1 MKINKYFFKIKTFL
15 NFQNIFSSIQYF
27 FYSLIGQNTRY
38 PKYLLK
44 FEYQAAKF
52 FNTKYSLTFSN
63 GTTAFNAIL
72 YSIGVK
78 KNSKVLISKL
88 SFPSVISSI
97 LRIGASPQYLDFDH
111 NLQIILPDEEKIKNS
126 HYLLITHAYGIPQ
139 NISMIRKFLKINP
152 KLILIEDISHAQGA
166 KIENNFVGTLF
177 SAASFMSMQGDKA
190 IAAGEGGLVLT
201 NQEEIYNK
209 MIYLMHLNR
218 TNRENKKLNLLSK
231 IGFLGKGRMSPLGA
245 ISASK
250 DLKNLSKRNQILR
263 KKFQIIYCGL
273 NAIEEISFPII
284 DNFGNIG
291 GFHYGFPF
299 FTKSSK
305 ILKLLKKNFH
315 IINYNWPNLDKNEK
329 FNNPEKFLELI
340 YNSTPN
346 IDDVFKKSNDLRD
359 ELYFFDLSETIYSSD
374 GSIRKKVKKITD
386 FINEN

>member
-1 MKINKYFFKIKTFL
+1 MSNLSRYIYKIKTFL
-15 NFQNIFSSIQYF
+15 SLNNIFASIQYF

-63 GTTAFNAIL
+63 GTTALNTIL

-78 KNSKVLISKL
+78 KNSKILISKL

-97 LRIGASPQYLDFDH
+97 LRIGAVPQYLDFDH
-111 NLQIILPDEEKIKNS
+111 NLQIALPDELKIKNS
-126 HYLLITHAYGIPQ
+126 QYLLITHAYGIPQ
-139 NISMIRKFLKINP
+139 KISTIKKFLSINP
-152 KLILIEDISHAQGA
+152 SLIIIEDISHAQGA
-166 KIENNFVGTLF
+166 KVENNFVGTLGDV
-177 SAASFMSMQGDKA
+177 SFMSMQGDKA
-190 IAAGEGGLVLT
+190 ISAGEGGLALT
-201 NQEEIYNK
+201 NKEEIYNK
-209 MIYLMHLNR
+209 LIYLMHLNR
-218 TNRENKKLNLLSK
+218 SNKNNTSMNLLSK
-231 IGFLGKGRMSPLGA
+231 VGFLGKGRMSPLGA

-250 DLKNLSKRNQILR
+250 DLKNLNKRNKILR

-284 DNFGNIG
+284 DNFENIG

-305 ILKLLKKNFH
+305 ILKFLKKNFY
-315 IINYNWPNLDKNEK
+315 ITNYNWPNLDKNEK

-374 GSIRKKVKKITD
+374 GSIRKKVKKIND

>member
-1 MKINKYFFKIKTFL
+1 MSNLSRYIYKVKTFL
-15 NFQNIFSSIQYF
+15 SLNNIFASIQYF

-63 GTTAFNAIL
+63 GTTALNTIL

-78 KNSKVLISKL
+78 KNSKILISKL

-97 LRIGASPQYLDFDH
+97 LRIGAVPQYLDFDH
-111 NLQIILPDEEKIKNS
+111 NLQIALPDKLKIKNS
-126 HYLLITHAYGIPQ
+126 QYLLITHAYGIPQ
-139 NISMIRKFLKINP
+139 KISTIKKFLSINP
-152 KLILIEDISHAQGA
+152 SLIIIEDISHAQGA
-166 KIENNFVGTLF
+166 KVENNFVGTLGDV
-177 SAASFMSMQGDKA
+177 SFMSMQGDKA
-190 IAAGEGGLVLT
+190 ISAGEGGLALT
-201 NQEEIYNK
+201 NKEEIYNK
-209 MIYLMHLNR
+209 LIYLMHLNR
-218 TNRENKKLNLLSK
+218 SNKNNTSMNLLSK
-231 IGFLGKGRMSPLGA
+231 VGFLGKGRMSPLGA

-250 DLKNLSKRNQILR
+250 DLKNLSKRNKILR

-273 NAIEEISFPII
+273 NAIEEIIFPII
-284 DNFGNIG
+284 DNFENIG

-305 ILKLLKKNFH
+305 ILKFLKKNFY
-315 IINYNWPNLDKNEK
+315 ITNYNWPNLDKNEK

-374 GSIRKKVKKITD
+374 GSIRKKLKKIND

>member
-1 MKINKYFFKIKTFL
+1 MKINKYFFKIKNFL
-15 NFQNIFSSIQYF
+15 KFQNIFSSIQYF

-44 FEYQAAKF
+44 FEYEAAKF

-63 GTTAFNAIL
+63 GTTALNAIL

-97 LRIGASPQYLDFDH
+97 LRIGALPQYLDFDH
-111 NLQIILPDEEKIKNS
+111 NLQIILPDELKIKNS
-126 HYLLITHAYGIPQ
+126 QYLLITHAYGIPQ

-218 TNRENKKLNLLSK
+218 TNKENKKLNLLSK
-231 IGFLGKGRMSPLGA
+231 IGFLGKGRMSPIGA
-245 ISASK
+245 ICAFK
-250 DLKNLSKRNQILR
+250 DLKSLEKRNHILR
-263 KKFQIIYCGL
+263 KKYEIIYDGL
-273 NAIEEISFPII
+273 SSKKELNFPLI
-284 DNFGNIG
+284 DNFENIG

-299 FTKSSK
+299 FTKSNK
-305 ILKLLKKNFH
+305 ILEILKKYFH
-315 IINYNWPNLDKNEK
+315 INKYNWPNLDKSEK
-329 FNNPEKFLELI
+329 FVNPEKFLELI
-340 YNSTPN
+340 YSPN
-346 IDDVFKKSNDLRD
+346 PNVDDVFKKSDDLRD
-359 ELYFFDLSETIYSSD
+359 DLYFFDLNNIIYVNDHTI
-374 GSIRKKVKKITD
+374 KKNIKKISN

>member
-1 MKINKYFFKIKTFL
+1 MSNLSRYIYKVKTFL
-15 NFQNIFSSIQYF
+15 SLNNICASIQYF

-63 GTTAFNAIL
+63 GTTALSTIL
-72 YSIGVK
+72 YSIGVN

-97 LRIGASPQYLDFDH
+97 LRIGAIPQYLDFDH
-111 NLQIILPDEEKIKNS
+111 NLQIALPDELKIKNS
-126 HYLLITHAYGIPQ
+126 QYLLITHAYGIPQ
-139 NISMIRKFLKINP
+139 KISTIKKFLSINP
-152 KLILIEDISHAQGA
+152 SLIIIEDISHAQGA
-166 KIENNFVGTLF
+166 KVENNFVGTLGDV
-177 SAASFMSMQGDKA
+177 SFMSMQGDKA
-190 IAAGEGGLVLT
+190 ISAGEGGLALT
-201 NQEEIYNK
+201 NKEEIYNK
-209 MIYLMHLNR
+209 LIYLMHLNR
-218 TNRENKKLNLLSK
+218 SNKNNTSMNLLSK
-231 IGFLGKGRMSPLGA
+231 VGFLGKGRMSPLGA

-250 DLKNLSKRNQILR
+250 DLKNLNKRNKILR

-284 DNFGNIG
+284 DNFENIG

-299 FTKSSK
+299 FTESSK

-315 IINYNWPNLDKNEK
+315 IINYTWPNLDKNEK

-374 GSIRKKVKKITD
+374 GLIRKKVKKITD